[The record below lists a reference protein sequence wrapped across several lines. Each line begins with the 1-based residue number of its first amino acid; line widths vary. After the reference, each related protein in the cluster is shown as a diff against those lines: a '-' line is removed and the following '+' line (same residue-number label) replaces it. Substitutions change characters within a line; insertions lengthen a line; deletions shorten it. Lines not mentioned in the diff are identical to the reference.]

1 MSHMTVVV
9 TQLIEP
15 RFIEMAASDMQAKV
29 QIMAQHQP
37 FSVDGVHF
45 KWNGKS
51 YTASG
56 DTDYV
61 AADKVRSIASKLGQ
75 RYAYHSTCQTLAE
88 KGFTLASEEVE
99 QTGAIRLTLRRI
111 A

>member
-15 RFIEMAASDMQAKV
+15 RYIEMAARDMKHEVTIQAR
-29 QIMAQHQP
+29 QP
-37 FSVDGVHF
+37 FKLDGVDF

-51 YTASG
+51 YSASG
-56 DTDYV
+56 DTDHV
-61 AADKVRSIASKLGQ
+61 RAEKVRSLADKLGQ
-75 RYAYHSTCQTLAE
+75 RYAYHATCEKLAE
-88 KGFTLASEEVE
+88 KGFALASEETE
-99 QTGAIRLTLRRI
+99 KTGAIRLTLRRI

>member
-15 RFIEMAASDMQAKV
+15 RFIVMAAKDLEHDLTIQAR
-29 QIMAQHQP
+29 QP
-37 FSVDGVHF
+37 FSVDNVGFH
-45 KWNGKS
+45 WNGKS
-51 YTASG
+51 YTAQA

-61 AADKVRSIASKLGQ
+61 AADKVRSIAGKLGQ
-75 RYAYHSTCQTLAE
+75 RYAYHATCETLAE
-88 KGFTLASEEVE
+88 KGFTLAQEEVE
-99 QTGAIRLTLRRI
+99 KTGAIRLTLRRI

>member
-15 RFIEMAASDMQAKV
+15 RFIEMAAADLQERITVQAR
-29 QIMAQHQP
+29 QP
-37 FSVDGVHF
+37 FRVQDVGF
-45 KWNGKS
+45 AWNGKS

-56 DTDYV
+56 DTDHV
-61 AADKVRSIASKLGQ
+61 AANKVRSVASKMGQ
-75 RYAYHSTCQTLAE
+75 RYAYHATCETLAE
-88 KGFTLASEEVE
+88 KGFTLATEEVE
-99 QTGAIRLTLRRI
+99 KTGAIRLTLRRI

>member
-15 RFIEMAASDMQAKV
+15 RFIEMAARDLEHEMTIQARR
-29 QIMAQHQP
+29 P
-37 FSVDGVHF
+37 FHLEGVKF
-45 KWNGKS
+45 DWNGKS

-56 DTDYV
+56 DTDHV
-61 AADKVRSIASKLGQ
+61 SAEKVRSLSARLGQ
-75 RYAYHSTCQTLAE
+75 RYAYHATCEKLAE
-88 KGFTLASEEVE
+88 KGFSLASEEVE
-99 QTGAIRLTLRRI
+99 KTGAIRLTLRRI

>member
-15 RFIEMAASDMQAKV
+15 RFIEMAASDLKQKVVIQA
-29 QIMAQHQP
+29 QNQP
-37 FSVDGVHF
+37 FRVEGVDF

-56 DTDYV
+56 DTDHV

-75 RYAYHSTCQTLAE
+75 RYAYHATCEKLAE
-88 KGFTLASEEVE
+88 KGFSLATEEVE
-99 QTGAIRLTLRRI
+99 KSGAIRLTLRRI